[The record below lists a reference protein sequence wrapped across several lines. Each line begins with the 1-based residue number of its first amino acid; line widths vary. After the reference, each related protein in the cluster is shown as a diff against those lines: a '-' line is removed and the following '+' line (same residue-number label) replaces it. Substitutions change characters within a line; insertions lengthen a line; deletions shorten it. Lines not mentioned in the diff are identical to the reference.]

1 MVFGMLIE
9 EKIMLGKAKVAPTIP
24 AKDMKRAQN
33 FYGETLGLK
42 ELKSSSEGTVYESG
56 SGTNLFLYPSAGA
69 GTSQATYAAWEVD
82 DLEAEM
88 KTLRDKGVKFE
99 DYDMPGLKTEN
110 GIASYEGG
118 KGAWFKDSEGN
129 ILALDEGM
137 GTS

>member
-1 MVFGMLIE
+1 
-9 EKIMLGKAKVAPTIP
+9 MLGKAKVCPTIP

-42 ELKSSSEGTVYESG
+42 EIRSSEEGTIYESG
-56 SGTNLFLYPSAGA
+56 NGTAVMVYPSAGA

-88 KTLRDKGVKFE
+88 RDLRAKGVKFE

-110 GIASYEGG
+110 GVASYEGG
-118 KGAWFKDSEGN
+118 KGAWFKDTEGN

-137 GTS
+137 GAS